1 MFFQKGSCIFQ
12 QDNDKSYAASIITAW
27 LCFRV
32 CVHNWLACNI
42 WHQSIW
48 NEKCNPGLL
57 HYANTVP
64 ALTWDVLVPLNSK
77 WTTIFH
83 IFLSLNIWNAFCVL
97 LWRKYEFMRSVNHCM
112 FVFTFYTVFHQFFF
126 KVLALYNE
134 CIRNKT
140 ERYRYFLSWQ
150 NSDKKTYHLC
160 VYSENLTHC

>member
-1 MFFQKGSCIFQ
+1 M
-12 QDNDKSYAASIITAW
+12 
-27 LCFRV
+27 

-112 FVFTFYTVFHQFFF
+112 FVFTFYTVFHQFFLKF
-126 KVLALYNE
+126 WRCTTNASGIKQKGTGIFYLDKTQIRRLITFVSTLKIWPIVSAQLALLMCFKQEHN
-134 CIRNKT
+134 RT
-140 ERYRYFLSWQ
+140 
-150 NSDKKTYHLC
+150 
-160 VYSENLTHC
+160 